1 MANVYA
7 VADPEF
13 PRRGGG
19 APTPK
24 VGAKTYY
31 LAKFPLKTAW
41 KWKKLDPEGGRV
53 PGAPP

>member
-1 MANVYA
+1 MGQGQEFHKFDRLFWHPMS

-13 PRRGGG
+13 PRREA

-31 LAKFPLKTAW
+31 LAK
-41 KWKKLDPEGGRV
+41 
-53 PGAPP
+53 